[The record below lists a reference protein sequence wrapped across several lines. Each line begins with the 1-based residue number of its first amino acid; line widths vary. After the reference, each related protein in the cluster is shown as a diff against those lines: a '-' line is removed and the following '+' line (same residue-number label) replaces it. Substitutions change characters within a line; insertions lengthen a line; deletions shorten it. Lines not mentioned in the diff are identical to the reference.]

1 MNEIKQVL
9 RLHYERGMAIK
20 AIARELRM
28 SKNTVK
34 EYLRRFEKS
43 GVSLT
48 SVLNQ
53 DPNELSGILSPEH
66 ATVTSRYGAFLERA
80 DYYLRELEQQ
90 KHLTKQLLWEEE
102 YSSGRTG
109 YRYSQFCYYLQRYA
123 KSRSTSLV
131 MVHEPGDKVLVDFAG
146 DRLYLTDAGSGN
158 LTPCE
163 VLVMTLAYSH
173 KTIAIALPSQR
184 TEDLLWGLVRGLS
197 SLGSLPRCLVFDNM
211 RTAAKKSDRYE
222 PEVNE
227 ALLDFANYYGVSV
240 LLTRVG
246 KPKDKSRVEG
256 SVNHLYQQVY
266 GRLRNQSFYS
276 LEELNARLQASCEDF
291 NNRVMKDYGLS
302 RHGLYERDEKA
313 KMRPLPSEGYV
324 LVKSYQLQVGSNG
337 HVYLGTR
344 KEHYSVPYELVGQR
358 VQVVVSQRLV
368 KVYHKSTCVA
378 THVVTGQRYTTLAD
392 HLASHHKAYLNSI
405 NPQWLENEAAKLGKE
420 VHKAVVLI
428 LGRSKHPEQNYK
440 SCQGILALGRKHG
453 QERLNEACCH
463 ALSLETIGYHYI
475 RRLCESPLFGAA
487 LVPPDAGLP
496 QHHNI
501 RGPKN
506 YQ

>member
-1 MNEIKQVL
+1 
-9 RLHYERGMAIK
+9 
-20 AIARELRM
+20 
-28 SKNTVK
+28 
-34 EYLRRFEKS
+34 
-43 GVSLT
+43 
-48 SVLNQ
+48 
-53 DPNELSGILSPEH
+53 
-66 ATVTSRYGAFLERA
+66 
-80 DYYLRELEQQ
+80 
-90 KHLTKQLLWEEE
+90 
-102 YSSGRTG
+102 
-109 YRYSQFCYYLQRYA
+109 
-123 KSRSTSLV
+123 
-131 MVHEPGDKVLVDFAG
+131 
-146 DRLYLTDAGSGN
+146 
-158 LTPCE
+158 
-163 VLVMTLAYSH
+163 
-173 KTIAIALPSQR
+173 
-184 TEDLLWGLVRGLS
+184 
-197 SLGSLPRCLVFDNM
+197 
-211 RTAAKKSDRYE
+211 
-222 PEVNE
+222 
-227 ALLDFANYYGVSV
+227 
-240 LLTRVG
+240 
-246 KPKDKSRVEG
+246 
-256 SVNHLYQQVY
+256 VY

-291 NNRVMKDYGLS
+291 NNRVMKDYGVS

-405 NPQWLENEAAKLGKE
+405 NPQWLESEAAKLGKE

-453 QERLNEACCH
+453 QKRLNEACCH
-463 ALSLETIGYHYI
+463 ALALETIGYHYI
-475 RRLCESPLFGAA
+475 RRLCESPHFGAA
-487 LVPPDAGLP
+487 LVTPDAGLP